1 MLETTE
7 NTPEEDTQDRVSAY
21 FVQEVVALASMAS
34 TYETRL
40 GKRHSSNSSV
50 EETEKTFTPP
60 TIPTSYTTSIPQPS
74 QNPQGQNPVTYR
86 LPGTATPAFASEG
99 GFEKTQRRRPY
110 PTCIFCQYSNHW
122 CWECDHMG
130 GRRLPRGAG
139 QKKVT
144 PEAWQRYGQ
153 IIADKRPDLRA
164 KFDEF
169 ARSSI
174 EKYGF
179 DVDGT
184 CLGDRKYV
192 GGEGHTRGRYIP
204 RERIMKKD
212 KPCWNCKELGH
223 FTRECTKPMQTA
235 DIIQA
240 NRNLYFTDRKAFFA
254 SKPSG
259 RYPKELKKTEEGNPQ
274 T

>member
-1 MLETTE
+1 MDTTEKGIKAFTPDDVFRKFLTEGRKIKCECSPDQESITMNQALRYTTAWGVLRVNLLEGQKINRGKEASIVDALVDGIRPLHFRRAIRDAVEKLRTVERQGMLETTE

-86 LPGTATPAFASEG
+86 LPVTATPAFASEG

-169 ARSSI
+169 A
-174 EKYGF
+174 
-179 DVDGT
+179 
-184 CLGDRKYV
+184 
-192 GGEGHTRGRYIP
+192 
-204 RERIMKKD
+204 
-212 KPCWNCKELGH
+212 
-223 FTRECTKPMQTA
+223 
-235 DIIQA
+235 
-240 NRNLYFTDRKAFFA
+240 
-254 SKPSG
+254 
-259 RYPKELKKTEEGNPQ
+259 
-274 T
+274 